1 VKTCKLDATSY
12 SIDRERMTSSKAKRP
27 DRKRTG
33 QLSGIQIMFAAILA
47 IGLILGLNFT
57 NLVSTGQPLQ
67 LLYNQV
73 TDEITRLEKEQG
85 DLIRERDYVRSDAFV
100 ENWAHDEGKMVKAG
114 EILVIPVPSTSL
126 AEATPEPQ
134 PQAPIETTPTRLE
147 NWQLWWQMFFDSP
160 PPQF

>member
-1 VKTCKLDATSY
+1 
-12 SIDRERMTSSKAKRP
+12 MTSEKLRRS

-47 IGLILGLNFT
+47 IGLVLGLNFT

-67 LLYNQV
+67 QLYNQV
-73 TDEITRLEKEQG
+73 TDEIARLEKEQG

-100 ENWAHDEGKMVKAG
+100 ESWARNEGKMAKPG
-114 EILVIPVPSTSL
+114 EILVIPVPSIALS
-126 AEATPEPQ
+126 EATPEPT
-134 PQAPIETTPTRLE
+134 PQISIEPPPSRLD
-147 NWQLWWQMFFDSP
+147 NWELWWKTFFDSP